1 MPAPSFIHVDVYYI
15 NLANVTHIEEMP
27 EGTIVIYTLNDR
39 EIFLP
44 ASAREQLEAALADVR
59 APQNPPD

>member
-1 MPAPSFIHVDVYYI
+1 MPAPLFIYVDVYHI

-44 ASAREQLEAALADVR
+44 ASAKEQLEAALAGLQ
-59 APQNPPD
+59 APQGHP

>member
-1 MPAPSFIHVDVYYI
+1 MPAPTFIYVDVYYI

-44 ASAREQLEAALADVR
+44 ASARAQLEAALVGVQTPED
-59 APQNPPD
+59 